1 MATTPQH
8 KNITWMD
15 TRGEPSESHDATGI
29 PNQLPT
35 QQVYP
40 ELVPVSFANKIT
52 MALGHGTCVHA
63 PASEE
68 HHTPHEQGL
77 VRSPL
82 AA

>member
-1 MATTPQH
+1 MVTTPQH

-15 TRGEPSESHDATGI
+15 TRREPSESHDATGI
-29 PNQLPT
+29 PNQPPT

-52 MALGHGTCVHA
+52 MVLGHGTRAHA

-68 HHTPHEQGL
+68 HYTPYEQGL
-77 VRSPL
+77 VRSPP
-82 AA
+82 AT